1 MSEHGAGPPDSRPG
15 DAKGADA
22 LEMAAR
28 LRRRQEAESAQAA
41 VLLDVFVRDAQLAG
55 IEPER
60 LTARSYSGDTR
71 YRTNVT
77 GWYLKRDKSVG
88 VGLDGSFY
96 VLHAPGS
103 VLALVRGVTILPSSP
118 PLELG
123 RGGRD
128 GESIPLAEA
137 IARRL
142 AGGNTWGK

>member
-1 MSEHGAGPPDSRPG
+1 
-15 DAKGADA
+15 
-22 LEMAAR
+22 MAAR

>member
-1 MSEHGAGPPDSRPG
+1 MSADWPASPDAWSNDPKG
-15 DAKGADA
+15 DDA
-22 LEMAAR
+22 IEMAAR

-41 VLLDVFVRDAQLAG
+41 ILLTTFVRDARIAG
-55 IEPER
+55 ITPER

-88 VGLDGSFY
+88 VGMDGAFY

-103 VLALVRGVTILPSSP
+103 LMALLRGVTIPPSAP

-128 GESIPLAEA
+128 GESIPLDQAL
-137 IARRL
+137 ARRL
-142 AGGNTWGK
+142 AGGNSWGN